1 MGTPGAASVSALV
14 TLSVLWRVMLV
25 SLALTQGGC
34 ASVSYYTQAVSGHLE
49 VMGAARDV
57 LTVIASTPDQDLR
70 LRLEQA
76 LAMRAF
82 ATTELGLPDNDSY
95 TSYADL
101 QRPFVV
107 WNVVATP
114 ALSLQPKTW
123 CFLVVGCL
131 AYRGYYEEASA
142 RAQAASL
149 RAAGF
154 DVSVGGVR
162 AYSTLGW
169 FDDPLL
175 NTMLAPPPPY
185 LQGVMFHELAHQQL
199 YADDDSAFNEAF
211 ASTVEREG
219 VRRWLARHGSDAAQR
234 RYAGAQLRQGEFLA
248 LLARHRQ
255 ALVKVYSSARTDAQ
269 KLAIKAATL
278 ARMRTEY
285 AGMAKS
291 WGVDAYRH
299 YFDEG
304 LNNARLAA
312 VATYL
317 EWVPA
322 FAALLRREQGDLTR
336 FYAAA
341 GGLAQLSVSAR
352 RGALIQLCGAAA
364 CGKL

>member
-1 MGTPGAASVSALV
+1 MSSIKSWRALI
-14 TLSVLWRVMLV
+14 VL
-25 SLALTQGGC
+25 LALTQAGC
-34 ASVSYYTQAVSGHLE
+34 ASVGYYTQAVSGHFE

-57 LTVIASTPDQDLR
+57 RTVIAKTTDEALR
-70 LRLEQA
+70 SRLEQA
-76 LAMRAF
+76 LSVRAF
-82 ATTELGLPDNDSY
+82 ASTELGLPDNDSY

-114 ALSLQPKTW
+114 ELSLQPQTW
-123 CFLVVGCL
+123 CYLVAGCL

-142 RAQAASL
+142 RALAESL
-149 RAAGF
+149 RAAGY

-175 NTMLAPPPPY
+175 NTMLAPPEPY

-211 ASTVEREG
+211 ATAVEREG
-219 VRRWLARHGSDAAQR
+219 VRRWLAQHGTEEARRRYEGAQQRRSEFTALIARYRQVLAEIYANGESDAHKRAM
-234 RYAGAQLRQGEFLA
+234 
-248 LLARHRQ
+248 
-255 ALVKVYSSARTDAQ
+255 
-269 KLAIKAATL
+269 KATTL
-278 ARMRTEY
+278 ARMREEY
-285 AGMAKS
+285 AGIAS
-291 WGVDAYRH
+291 RWGVDAYRH

-317 EWVPA
+317 KWVPA
-322 FAALLRREQGDLTR
+322 FAALLRREQGDLPR

-341 GGLAQLSVSAR
+341 ARLAELSPAARRLAMNELCGLA
-352 RGALIQLCGAAA
+352 A
-364 CGKL
+364 CSKF